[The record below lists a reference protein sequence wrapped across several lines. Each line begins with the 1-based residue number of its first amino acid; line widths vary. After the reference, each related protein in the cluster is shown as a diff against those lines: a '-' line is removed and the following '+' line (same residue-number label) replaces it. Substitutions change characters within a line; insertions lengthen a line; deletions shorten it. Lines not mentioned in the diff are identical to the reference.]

1 MRLVK
6 RKLMQSK
13 EVLENVP
20 HNFKYHAE
28 IKYET
33 EKGFGYTNAMGN
45 SIGELMEGISER
57 LEYYKNREPYLQEV
71 LYDPNGEKADV
82 TYKIRNLLEG
92 IKDAI

>member
-20 HNFKYHAE
+20 HNYRYHAE

-33 EKGFGYTNAMGN
+33 ENGFGYTNAMGN
-45 SIGELMEGISER
+45 SINELIEGIGER
-57 LEYYKNREPYLQEV
+57 LEYYKDREPYLQEV

-92 IKDAI
+92 IKDVI

>member
-1 MRLVK
+1 
-6 RKLMQSK
+6 MQSK
-13 EVLENVP
+13 EVLENVL
-20 HNFKYHAE
+20 HNYRYHAE

-33 EKGFGYTNAMGN
+33 ENGFGYTNAMGN
-45 SIGELMEGISER
+45 SINELMEGISER

>member
-1 MRLVK
+1 
-6 RKLMQSK
+6 MQSK

-20 HNFKYHAE
+20 HNYRYHAE

-33 EKGFGYTNAMGN
+33 ENGFGYTNAMGN
-45 SIGELMEGISER
+45 SINELIEGIGER
-57 LEYYKNREPYLQEV
+57 LEYYKDREPYLQEV

-92 IKDAI
+92 IKAAI

>member
-1 MRLVK
+1 
-6 RKLMQSK
+6 
-13 EVLENVP
+13 
-20 HNFKYHAE
+20 
-28 IKYET
+28 
-33 EKGFGYTNAMGN
+33 MGN

>member
-20 HNFKYHAE
+20 HNYRYHAE

-33 EKGFGYTNAMGN
+33 ENGFGYTNAMGN
-45 SIGELMEGISER
+45 SINELIEGIGER
-57 LEYYKNREPYLQEV
+57 LEYYKDREPYLQEV

>member
-1 MRLVK
+1 
-6 RKLMQSK
+6 MQSK

-20 HNFKYHAE
+20 HNYRYHAE

-33 EKGFGYTNAMGN
+33 ENGFGYTNAMCN
-45 SIGELMEGISER
+45 SINELIEGIGER
-57 LEYYKNREPYLQEV
+57 LEYYKDREPYLQEV

-92 IKDAI
+92 IKDVI

>member
-33 EKGFGYTNAMGN
+33 ENGFGYTNAMGN
-45 SIGELMEGISER
+45 SINELMEGISER

>member
-1 MRLVK
+1 
-6 RKLMQSK
+6 MQSK

-20 HNFKYHAE
+20 HNYRYHAE

-33 EKGFGYTNAMGN
+33 ENGFGYTNAMGN
-45 SIGELMEGISER
+45 SINELIEGIGER

-82 TYKIRNLLEG
+82 TYKIRNLFEG
-92 IKDAI
+92 H

>member
-33 EKGFGYTNAMGN
+33 ENGFGYTNAMGN
-45 SIGELMEGISER
+45 SINELMEGISER

-92 IKDAI
+92 IKDVI